1 MLLTAFDLQVAWRN
15 EAYSDFE
22 GEDVSRYAFGWRVA
36 DGILFRGSSQ
46 ETFRAPNLYTMNELT
61 VSRVNTRWDWAAK
74 YVDLAATAAG
84 LGSST
89 LWDSDGRYGV
99 IRNTIGS
106 RDLQAELATNET
118 VGVVL
123 EYDNFVITYDL
134 WEVSSDRTVG

>member
-1 MLLTAFDLQVAWRN
+1 MFQDMHSV
-15 EAYSDFE
+15 
-22 GEDVSRYAFGWRVA
+22 WRVA

-46 ETFRAPNLYTMNELT
+46 ETFGAPNLYTMNELT

-106 RDLQAELATNET
+106 RDLLAECFTKRNSWCCLR
-118 VGVVL
+118 
-123 EYDNFVITYDL
+123 I
-134 WEVSSDRTVG
+134 